1 MFIVDAVLCY
11 SRFITVTLRMPAS
24 TPRMSFLVSVIIIVH
39 LTSDQCS
46 GSRRH
51 LLLDIEDTDSVNV
64 DRGHEDYMDGGTM
77 SGEDNGNAGGGGG
90 GRTMNGGSGGGGRF
104 RCAKCIVG

>member
-1 MFIVDAVLCY
+1 MFIVEAVLCY

-24 TPRMSFLVSVIIIVH
+24 TPRMSYLVSVLIIVH
-39 LTSDQCS
+39 LASDQCS

-64 DRGHEDYMDGGTM
+64 DRGQDYMDGGTM
-77 SGEDNGNAGGGGG
+77 SGEDSGGGGGGG
-90 GRTMNGGSGGGGRF
+90 GRTMNGGGSGGGGRF

>member
-1 MFIVDAVLCY
+1 MFSVEAVLCY

-24 TPRMSFLVSVIIIVH
+24 TPRMSYLVSVLIIVH
-39 LTSDQCS
+39 HCS

-77 SGEDNGNAGGGGG
+77 SAEDSGNGGGGG
-90 GRTMNGGSGGGGRF
+90 GRTMNGGGSGGGGRF

>member
-24 TPRMSFLVSVIIIVH
+24 TPRMSYLVSVLIIVH
-39 LTSDQCS
+39 LASDHCS

-77 SGEDNGNAGGGGG
+77 SGEDNGDGGGGG
-90 GRTMNGGSGGGGRF
+90 GRTMNGGGSGGGGRF

>member
-1 MFIVDAVLCY
+1 MFIVEAVLCY

-24 TPRMSFLVSVIIIVH
+24 TPRMSFLVIMIVH
-39 LTSDQCS
+39 LASDQCS

-77 SGEDNGNAGGGGG
+77 SGEDNGGGGGG
-90 GRTMNGGSGGGGRF
+90 GRTMNGGGSGGGGRF

>member
-39 LTSDQCS
+39 FTSDQCS

-90 GRTMNGGSGGGGRF
+90 RTMNGGSGGGGRF

>member
-1 MFIVDAVLCY
+1 MFIVEAVLCY

-24 TPRMSFLVSVIIIVH
+24 TPRMSYLVSVLIIVH
-39 LTSDQCS
+39 LASDQCS

-77 SGEDNGNAGGGGG
+77 SGEDSGDGG